1 VTASFER
8 EVEERIG
15 VHFRHAENLR
25 LAFVHRSYI
34 NEFPQEG
41 TESNERLEF
50 FGDSV
55 LSYVVA
61 ERLYRDNPN
70 IDEGALTEWR
80 GYLVKRDSLAMFA
93 RRLSLGQHLLLGHG
107 EESAGGRNRN
117 ANLACLFEAVVGA
130 IAIDRGLTV
139 ARGFILRAI
148 GDEINLRGRPTPIDP
163 KSRLQEVVQAR
174 WQRPPSYH
182 TVHEE
187 GPEHKKVFTVQVS
200 VQGQALGSG
209 TGPSKQE
216 AEREA
221 ARQALADL
229 TGEEQPPEPA
239 VSLEPRSRARKRPS
253 AKGPSQTTAPR
264 PSRASGRVRVASAA
278 GPSED
283 AARSDGSEDQATK
296 PARRRRTTAAIGKD
310 GAS

>member
-1 VTASFER
+1 VTAPFER
-8 EVEERIG
+8 EVEDKIG
-15 VHFRHAENLR
+15 VSFKHLDTLR

-61 ERLYRDNPN
+61 ERLFRDNPH

-93 RRLSLGQHLLLGHG
+93 RRLDLGKHLLLGHG
-107 EESAGGRNRN
+107 EESAGGRNRS

-130 IAIDRGLTV
+130 IAIDRGLTE
-139 ARGFILRAI
+139 ARRFILRAI

-182 TVHEE
+182 TIHEE
-187 GPEHKKVFTVQVS
+187 GPEHKKLFTVQVS
-200 VQGQALGSG
+200 VQGNPLGTG

-221 ARQALADL
+221 ARQALTDL
-229 TGEEQPPEPA
+229 LGVPQAPEPA
-239 VSLEPRSRARKRPS
+239 VALEPRRGARKRLP
-253 AKGPSQTTAPR
+253 APKAGQTTAPR
-264 PSRASGRVRVASAA
+264 PSRASGRVRVAKADGASEANGAA
-278 GPSED
+278 SPT
-283 AARSDGSEDQATK
+283 AKA
-296 PARRRRTTAAIGKD
+296 ARRRATAAAAKD
-310 GAS
+310 GA

>member
-1 VTASFER
+1 VTVSFER
-8 EVEERIG
+8 EVEDKIG
-15 VHFRHAENLR
+15 VRFKHIETLH

-61 ERLYRDNPN
+61 ERLFRDNPS

-93 RRLSLGQHLLLGHG
+93 RRLGLGQYLLLGHG

-130 IAIDRGLTV
+130 IAIDKGLTV

-182 TVHEE
+182 TLHEE

-239 VSLEPRSRARKRPS
+239 VSLEGKTGAVRRPRATK
-253 AKGPSQTTAPR
+253 ASQTTAPR
-264 PSRASGRVRVASAA
+264 PSRASGRVRATTGSKAQDGTAA
-278 GPSED
+278 ESS
-283 AARSDGSEDQATK
+283 RSGT
-296 PARRRRTTAAIGKD
+296 RRTAEAK
-310 GAS
+310 

>member
-1 VTASFER
+1 MTSSFES
-8 EVEERIG
+8 EVEDKIG
-15 VHFRHAENLR
+15 VHFKRRETLR

-34 NEFPQEG
+34 NEFPADG
-41 TESNERLEF
+41 NESNERLEF

-61 ERLYRDNPN
+61 ERLFRDNPN

-93 RRLSLGQHLLLGHG
+93 RRLSLGEYLLLGHG

-139 ARGFILRAI
+139 ARSFILRAI

-200 VQGQALGSG
+200 VLGQALGSG
-209 TGPSKQE
+209 IGPSKQE

-221 ARQALADL
+221 ARQALTDL
-229 TGEEQPPEPA
+229 TGETQPPEPA
-239 VSLEPRSRARKRPS
+239 VSLEDGANKPARRAMAPK
-253 AKGPSQTTAPR
+253 AGKTTAPR
-264 PSRASGRVRVASAA
+264 PTSASGRVR
-278 GPSED
+278 
-283 AARSDGSEDQATK
+283 
-296 PARRRRTTAAIGKD
+296 RRPQQG
-310 GAS
+310 

>member
-1 VTASFER
+1 MEAVTPPFES
-8 EVEERIG
+8 EVEEKIG
-15 VHFRHAENLR
+15 VHFKRRETLR

-34 NEFPQEG
+34 NEYPQQG
-41 TESNERLEF
+41 SESNERLEF

-61 ERLYRDNPN
+61 ERLYRDNPS

-93 RRLSLGQHLLLGHG
+93 RRLGLGEYLLLGHG
-107 EESAGGRNRN
+107 EESAGGRNRS

-130 IAIDRGLTV
+130 IAIDRGLTA
-139 ARGFILRAI
+139 ARAFILRAI
-148 GDEINLRGRPTPIDP
+148 GSEINLRGRPVPIDP

-182 TVHEE
+182 TIHEE
-187 GPEHKKVFTVQVS
+187 GPEHKKIFTVQVS

-209 TGPSKQE
+209 VGPSKQE

-239 VSLEPRSRARKRPS
+239 VSLDDGAKRPTGRR
-253 AKGPSQTTAPR
+253 AVKAAGKTTAPR
-264 PSRASGRVRVASAA
+264 PSRASGRVPVASVAS
-278 GPSED
+278 SE
-283 AARSDGSEDQATK
+283 R
-296 PARRRRTTAAIGKD
+296 PARTRRRTSVTAPAGD
-310 GAS
+310 GP

>member
-1 VTASFER
+1 VTASFES
-8 EVEERIG
+8 EVEDKIG
-15 VHFRHAENLR
+15 VRFKHPDTLR

-61 ERLYRDNPN
+61 ERLYRDNPD

-93 RRLSLGQHLLLGHG
+93 RRLGLGQYLLLGHG

-130 IAIDRGLTV
+130 IAIDKGLTV

-182 TVHEE
+182 TLHEE

-239 VSLEPRSRARKRPS
+239 VSLEGMTGPARRSRAPK
-253 AKGPSQTTAPR
+253 AAQTK
-264 PSRASGRVRVASAA
+264 ASS
-278 GPSED
+278 
-283 AARSDGSEDQATK
+283 K
-296 PARRRRTTAAIGKD
+296 PARASRSRKPVGAAPD

>member
-1 VTASFER
+1 MTSSFES
-8 EVEERIG
+8 EVEDKIG
-15 VHFRHAENLR
+15 VNFKRRETLR

-34 NEFPQEG
+34 NEFPADG
-41 TESNERLEF
+41 DESNERLEF

-61 ERLYRDNPN
+61 ERLFRDNPN

-93 RRLSLGQHLLLGHG
+93 RRLSLGQYLLLGHG

-139 ARGFILRAI
+139 ARSFILRAI

-182 TVHEE
+182 TIHEE
-187 GPEHKKVFTVQVS
+187 GPEHKKLFTVQVS
-200 VQGQALGSG
+200 VLGQALGSG

-221 ARQALADL
+221 ARQALTDL
-229 TGEEQPPEPA
+229 TGETQPPEPA
-239 VSLEPRSRARKRPS
+239 VSLEDGAKKPARRSAPK
-253 AKGPSQTTAPR
+253 AGWTTAPR
-264 PSRASGRVRVASAA
+264 PSRKSGRVRA
-278 GPSED
+278 
-283 AARSDGSEDQATK
+283 
-296 PARRRRTTAAIGKD
+296 TAAEPAGAQD
-310 GAS
+310 GAMSTAVRTRTKRTAEAK

>member
-1 VTASFER
+1 MTSSFES
-8 EVEERIG
+8 EVEDKIG
-15 VHFRHAENLR
+15 VSFKRRETLR

-61 ERLYRDNPN
+61 ERLYRDNPD

-93 RRLSLGQHLLLGHG
+93 RRLDLGQYLLLGHG
-107 EESAGGRNRN
+107 EESAGGRNRS

-130 IAIDRGLTV
+130 IAIDRGLTS
-139 ARGFILRAI
+139 ARSFILRAI

-187 GPEHKKVFTVQVS
+187 GPEHRKVFTVQVS
-200 VQGQALGSG
+200 VQGQVLGSG
-209 TGPSKQE
+209 VGPSKQE

-221 ARQALADL
+221 ARQALTDL
-229 TGEEQPPEPA
+229 TGEEQAPEPA
-239 VSLEPRSRARKRPS
+239 VSLEGKTGRVRSPR
-253 AKGPSQTTAPR
+253 AKGPGKTTAPR
-264 PSRASGRVRVASAA
+264 PSRASGRVRSKAGSKTEEGTGPNRAS
-278 GPSED
+278 
-283 AARSDGSEDQATK
+283 T
-296 PARRRRTTAAIGKD
+296 PARRTA
-310 GAS
+310 GAK

>member
-1 VTASFER
+1 MTPSFES
-8 EVEERIG
+8 EVEDKIG
-15 VHFRHAENLR
+15 VHFRRRDTLR

-34 NEFPQEG
+34 NEYPQQG
-41 TESNERLEF
+41 SESNERLEF

-61 ERLYRDNPN
+61 ERLFRDNPA

-93 RRLSLGQHLLLGHG
+93 RRLGLGEYLLLGHG

-130 IAIDRGLTV
+130 IAIDRGLTA

-163 KSRLQEVVQAR
+163 KSRSQEVVQAR

-182 TVHEE
+182 TLHEE
-187 GPEHKKVFTVQVS
+187 GPEHKKLFTVQVS

-239 VSLEPRSRARKRPS
+239 VSLEGRTGAVLRVRAPKAAVTSPTRPSRARKPVG
-253 AKGPSQTTAPR
+253 AMP
-264 PSRASGRVRVASAA
+264 
-278 GPSED
+278 
-283 AARSDGSEDQATK
+283 
-296 PARRRRTTAAIGKD
+296 D